1 MNPRDFEHLRF
12 FENMQK
18 KQKEINLASDLHRL
32 NNQLNRN
39 LLQAKGLLDISISDW
54 EKEDQFANR
63 YIVQSNLWRL
73 SYRNNFESPEVA
85 ALQILYLKKIV
96 KSDYEN
102 TLHGMA
108 YETDRLKQQFFYL
121 DNQHSIIYN
130 QLERQFNNL

>member
-102 TLHGMA
+102 ILHGMA

>member
-1 MNPRDFEHLRF
+1 
-12 FENMQK
+12 MQK

-102 TLHGMA
+102 ILHGMA